1 MSVLAEALVPVFLV
15 IAIGWATKVSG
26 VLKRSA
32 WEGFEQVTY
41 YVLFP
46 ALIGGTLAMTD
57 LSTVPLARMG
67 GAMALSV
74 IVMAALLLITR
85 PLMQTYLRIDGP
97 AFCSIFQGSTRWNS
111 FVAIALAADMFGK
124 QGLALAAVA
133 SVAMIPLLNIM
144 AVLVHAR
151 YASGKPAAP
160 RALAMTLIKNPFI
173 WSTLLGIGWNLL
185 AIPMPKFG
193 AVTLD
198 IVGRAALSAGL
209 LCVGAGLE
217 LTRIRHAG
225 LPLVISIVPKLILM
239 PLIATTLAKLFGVT
253 GAAYTVTLIGASVPA
268 ASASYLLARQLGGD
282 HAFMAEIL
290 SVQTLLAVLTIPA
303 MMLLFGT

>member
-1 MSVLAEALVPVFLV
+1 
-15 IAIGWATKVSG
+15 
-26 VLKRSA
+26 
-32 WEGFEQVTY
+32 
-41 YVLFP
+41 
-46 ALIGGTLAMTD
+46 
-57 LSTVPLARMG
+57 
-67 GAMALSV
+67 
-74 IVMAALLLITR
+74 
-85 PLMQTYLRIDGP
+85 MQIYLRIDGP

-160 RALAMTLIKNPFI
+160 PALTMTLIKNPFI

-209 LCVGAGLE
+209 LCVGAGSGTDAYPPRRAATRDQYRSQTCADAGDRDHAGENVRRHRCGLHRHIDR
-217 LTRIRHAG
+217 RIRACRQCILPVGPPAG
-225 LPLVISIVPKLILM
+225 RRPRLHGRNPVGAD
-239 PLIATTLAKLFGVT
+239 IAGCLDD
-253 GAAYTVTLIGASVPA
+253 IRP
-268 ASASYLLARQLGGD
+268 
-282 HAFMAEIL
+282 
-290 SVQTLLAVLTIPA
+290 
-303 MMLLFGT
+303 